1 MDVPF
6 GHEGE
11 QAGDPGQGSAPTRGA
26 AGDSPR
32 PESSSP
38 GASAGSL
45 SDDVTLS
52 SRAGLL
58 MSVPDALLPS
68 SGRLASRLI
77 REL

>member
-6 GHEGE
+6 GHVGE
-11 QAGDPGQGSAPTRGA
+11 QAGDPGQGSAPTRGT

-32 PESSSP
+32 PESSSL
-38 GASAGSL
+38 GASACSL
-45 SDDVTLS
+45 SDGVTLS

-58 MSVPDALLPS
+58 VSVPDALLPP
-68 SGRLASRLI
+68 SGRLAPRLT